1 MNPSDLRHTKE
12 ADDFFHN
19 AETLGLAVSESQF
32 EAFIQFF
39 HLLTEKNK
47 VMNLTRITDWEGFL
61 TRHILESL
69 LYSLFIPEEAK
80 VLDLGS
86 GGGFPLI
93 PLAIFR
99 PDLKLSSIEVV
110 KKKALYLEETV
121 RALGLA
127 PIKILS
133 ERAEDLGHKSHLR
146 ANFDVVSSRA
156 VASLPVLVE
165 YCLPFVKREGVMLAL
180 KGPKWEEEI
189 VQAEHAIEVL
199 GGEFVDVFIPDGVPV
214 LEATCYLVQLMKVA
228 NTPRHYPRQ
237 AGTPAKNPL

>member
-12 ADDFFHN
+12 ADTFFHQ
-19 AETLGLAVSESQF
+19 AEQLGVPVNETQF
-32 EAFIQFF
+32 DAFVHFF
-39 HLLTEKNK
+39 HLLSEKNK

-80 VLDLGS
+80 VLDVGS

-93 PLAIFR
+93 PLAIYR
-99 PDLKLSSIEVV
+99 TDLKLTSIEVV
-110 KKKALYLEETV
+110 KKKALYLAETAE
-121 RALGLA
+121 ALGVA

-146 ANFDVVSSRA
+146 ANFDVVTSRA

-189 VQAEHAIEVL
+189 VQAENAIEVL
-199 GGEFVDVFIPDGVPV
+199 GGEFVDVFIPEGVPA
-214 LEATCYLVQLMKVA
+214 LDATCYMVQLMKVA